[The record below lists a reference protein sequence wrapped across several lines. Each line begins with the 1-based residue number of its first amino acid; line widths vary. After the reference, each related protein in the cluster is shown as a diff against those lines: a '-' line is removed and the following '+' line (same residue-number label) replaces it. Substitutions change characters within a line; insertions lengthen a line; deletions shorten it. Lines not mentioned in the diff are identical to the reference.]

1 MYDLFK
7 AYALYKMCICKKKN
21 RRKGV
26 GMETRDDLFYK
37 PKDAWVGDLI
47 PYYEDGLYYGFYL
60 HDPRHREGEYA
71 EETTW
76 HLITTKDFVNLTY
89 HGEAIERGGEDA
101 PNKNAYTGS
110 VLKTK
115 DGSYQVYYTAFNEK
129 VKHNGRSVQSVMRAV
144 GKDLYHLKTDEDFLF
159 VADDLLYEAFDWRDP
174 FVFYH
179 EEEQKYWMLLAAR
192 EKGGGSLRG
201 GCIALCK
208 SEDLEHWT
216 YEKPFFAPHMY
227 VTMECPEVFF
237 MNGWWYLVFSTFNDR
252 FVTHY
257 RMARDLNGPW
267 KIPQDDLF
275 DARAD
280 YAIKTASDGRRRYAF
295 GWIPSKRGN
304 CDLGPWEWGGT
315 MVFHEILQN
324 PDNGVLAVRAPE
336 KVEDY
341 YDQAVK
347 QPEPQAVWC
356 EIQAADTGWEMDT
369 PMYGAALIPVPT
381 DSFYYEMEFTVEGCH
396 EFGIALHVDEG
407 LEKGYFLRMDPFSR
421 QIAWDM
427 WPRAIQGKYQ
437 WQIKGDAACQLE
449 TVRRL
454 PEGNRFRVQI
464 LREKD
469 ICVTYING
477 EVALSM
483 RMYDHKGGCAGLYL
497 VQGKAQI
504 KEFSI
509 RVRNDENQSP
519 SA

>member
-1 MYDLFK
+1 
-7 AYALYKMCICKKKN
+7 
-21 RRKGV
+21 
-26 GMETRDDLFYK
+26 
-37 PKDAWVGDLI
+37 
-47 PYYEDGLYYGFYL
+47 
-60 HDPRHREGEYA
+60 
-71 EETTW
+71 
-76 HLITTKDFVNLTY
+76 
-89 HGEAIERGGEDA
+89 
-101 PNKNAYTGS
+101 
-110 VLKTK
+110 
-115 DGSYQVYYTAFNEK
+115 
-129 VKHNGRSVQSVMRAV
+129 
-144 GKDLYHLKTDEDFLF
+144 
-159 VADDLLYEAFDWRDP
+159 
-174 FVFYH
+174 
-179 EEEQKYWMLLAAR
+179 
-192 EKGGGSLRG
+192 
-201 GCIALCK
+201 
-208 SEDLEHWT
+208 
-216 YEKPFFAPHMY
+216 
-227 VTMECPEVFF
+227 
-237 MNGWWYLVFSTFNDR
+237 
-252 FVTHY
+252 
-257 RMARDLNGPW
+257 
-267 KIPQDDLF
+267 
-275 DARAD
+275 
-280 YAIKTASDGRRRYAF
+280 
-295 GWIPSKRGN
+295 
-304 CDLGPWEWGGT
+304 

-347 QPEPQAVWC
+347 QAEPQAVWC
-356 EIQAADTGWEMDT
+356 EIKAADTGWEMDT

-381 DSFYYEMEFTVEGCH
+381 DSFYYEMEFTVEECH

>member
-1 MYDLFK
+1 
-7 AYALYKMCICKKKN
+7 MCKHLKGKDAGMK
-21 RRKGV
+21 RK
-26 GMETRDDLFYK
+26 DDLFYK
-37 PKDAWVGDLI
+37 PENAWVGDLI
-47 PYYEDGLYYGFYL
+47 PYYEDGVYYGFYL
-60 HDPRHREGEYA
+60 HDPRCREGEYA

-76 HLITTKDFVNLTY
+76 HLVTTKDFVNMTY
-89 HGEAIERGGEDA
+89 HGEAIKRGGEDA

-115 DGSYQVYYTAFNEK
+115 EGIYHVYYTAFNEK
-129 VKHNGRSVQSVMRAV
+129 VKYNGKSVQSVMRAT
-144 GKDLYHLKTDEDFLF
+144 GKDLYHLKTDEDFRF
-159 VADDLLYEAFDWRDP
+159 VADDSLYESFDWRDP

-179 EEEQKYWMLLAAR
+179 EEEKKYWMLLAAR

-267 KIPQDDLF
+267 KIPEDDLF

-280 YAIKTASDGRRRYAF
+280 YAIKTASDGIRRFAF
-295 GWIPSKRGN
+295 GWIPSKGGN

-315 MVFHEILQN
+315 MVFHEIVQN
-324 PDNGVLAVRAPE
+324 PANGTLTACATE
-336 KVEDY
+336 GAAAY
-341 YDQAVK
+341 YDRPVEQE
-347 QPEPQAVWC
+347 EPVEVWC
-356 EIQAADTGWEMDT
+356 NVQKDGAGWEVETLMF
-369 PMYGAALIPVPT
+369 GAALIPVPE
-381 DSFYYEMEFTVEGCH
+381 DSFSYEVEFTVEDCH

-407 LEKGYFLRMDPFSR
+407 LEKGYFLRMDPFRR

-427 WPRAIQGKYQ
+427 WPRAKQGKYQ
-437 WQIKGDAACQLE
+437 WQIKGDAAYQLE
-449 TVRRL
+449 TARRL
-454 PEGNRFRVQI
+454 PEGNSFRVQI

-469 ICVTYING
+469 VCVTYING

-483 RMYDHKGGCAGLYL
+483 RMYDHKGGYAGLYL
-497 VQGKAQI
+497 VQGRAGICKNI
-504 KEFSI
+504 VK
-509 RVRNDENQSP
+509 V
-519 SA
+519 